1 MEFIETPTFTRAIT
15 TLLADDEYAHMQ
27 IALVQNPS
35 LGDVIRG
42 GGGLRKLRYAVSGRG
57 KRGGIRV
64 IYYWFK
70 DAHQIYMLLAY
81 AKSVKDTLTAQEL
94 SVLSELVKEL

>member
-1 MEFIETPTFTRAIT
+1 VEFIETPTFTRAIT
-15 TLLADDEYAHMQ
+15 SLLADDDYAHMQ

-42 GGGLRKLRYAVSGRG
+42 GRGLRKLRYAVSGRG

-64 IYYWFK
+64 IY
-70 DAHQIYMLLAY
+70 
-81 AKSVKDTLTAQEL
+81 
-94 SVLSELVKEL
+94 

>member
-15 TLLADDEYAHMQ
+15 SLLADDDYAHMQ

-64 IYYWFK
+64 IYYWLK
-70 DAHQIYMLLAY
+70 DESQIYMLLAY
-81 AKSVKDTLTAQEL
+81 AKSVKDTLNAQEL
-94 SVLSELVKEL
+94 AVLNQLVKEL

>member
-1 MEFIETPTFTRAIT
+1 MEMCEI
-15 TLLADDEYAHMQ
+15 H
-27 IALVQNPS
+27 QNPA
-35 LGDVIRG
+35 LGDVVRG
-42 GGGLRKLRYAVSGRG
+42 GGGIRKLRYAVTGRG

-64 IYYWFK
+64 IYYWLK
-70 DAHQIYMLLAY
+70 DDCQIYMLLAY

>member
-1 MEFIETPTFTRAIT
+1 VEFIETPTFTRTIT
-15 TLLADDEYAHMQ
+15 ALLADDDYAHLQ

-42 GGGLRKLRYAVSGRG
+42 GGGIRKLRYAVSGRG

-64 IYYWFK
+64 IYYWLK

-81 AKSVKDTLTAQEL
+81 AKSVKDTLTASEL
-94 SVLSELVKEL
+94 AVLSALVKEL

>member
-15 TLLADDEYAHMQ
+15 SLLVDDDYAHMQ

-42 GGGLRKLRYAVSGRG
+42 GGGIRKLRYAVSGRG
-57 KRGGIRV
+57 KRGGVRV
-64 IYYWFK
+64 IYYWLK
-70 DAHQIYMLLAY
+70 DEHQIYMLLAY
-81 AKSVKDTLTAQEL
+81 AKSVKDTLSAQEL
-94 SVLSELVKEL
+94 AVLNQLVKEL

>member
-15 TLLADDEYAHMQ
+15 SLLADDNYAHMQ

-64 IYYWFK
+64 IYYWLK
-70 DAHQIYMLLAY
+70 DENQTYMLLAY
-81 AKSVKDTLTAQEL
+81 AKSVKDTLNAQEL
-94 SVLSELVKEL
+94 AVLSELVKEL

>member
-15 TLLADDEYAHMQ
+15 SLLADDDYAHMQ

-64 IYYWFK
+64 IYYWLK
-70 DAHQIYMLLAY
+70 DESQIYMLLAY
-81 AKSVKDTLTAQEL
+81 AKSVKDTLNAQEL
-94 SVLSELVKEL
+94 AVLSELVKEL

>member
-1 MEFIETPTFTRAIT
+1 VEFIETPTFTRAIT